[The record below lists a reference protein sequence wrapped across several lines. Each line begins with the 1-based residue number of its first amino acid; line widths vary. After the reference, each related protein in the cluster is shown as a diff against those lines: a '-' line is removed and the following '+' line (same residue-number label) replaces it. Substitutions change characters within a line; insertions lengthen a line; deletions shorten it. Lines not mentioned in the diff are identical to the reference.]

1 MSKAEE
7 LLDEYGCPDVPFDE
21 MVTMYYPAIL
31 EAMEAYHQSRLK
43 EVSDEIKEE
52 IDDSDDTEEI
62 VFYEGAKWLLDKLKQ

>member
-7 LLDEYGCPDVPFDE
+7 YLENRLI
-21 MVTMYYPAIL
+21 YPNEKIPVSGGGYVYL
-31 EAMEAYHQSRLK
+31 KNLIRQYHQSRLK